1 MGCRGWRGTSH
12 QQRKL
17 VNAMKKY
24 SDVEAADILAASRDT
39 VSRLAKLR
47 EPEAPEAEF
56 DAPLERWRSDG
67 IERIERRARAYT
79 ERQINQLRGL
89 LTAHFEERLAS
100 QTDATREFILEV
112 VGQALGEFRE
122 MLIYDMSETYRDTF
136 AKLSTSVDEL
146 RAQVSKLN
154 NGKETAEPIDL
165 PNPIA
170 ARRLQ

>member
-1 MGCRGWRGTSH
+1 
-12 QQRKL
+12 
-17 VNAMKKY
+17 
-24 SDVEAADILAASRDT
+24 
-39 VSRLAKLR
+39 
-47 EPEAPEAEF
+47 
-56 DAPLERWRSDG
+56 
-67 IERIERRARAYT
+67 
-79 ERQINQLRGL
+79 
-89 LTAHFEERLAS
+89 LAS
-100 QTDATREFILEV
+100 QTDAIREFILEV

-122 MLIYDMSETYRDTF
+122 MLIDDMSETYRDTF